1 MTSIF
6 DLQKLSDRDYAR
18 SDGHMTPPPPVDPAA
33 EARGRLYAAVM
44 EAAEAHISAD
54 PRLPQ
59 FAAAVADAHAA
70 YAALAGHSAANAAL
84 ARFVRAAERA
94 GEE

>member
-18 SDGHMTPPPPVDPAA
+18 SDGHLAPPPPADP
-33 EARGRLYAAVM
+33 
-44 EAAEAHISAD
+44 AAEAHISAD